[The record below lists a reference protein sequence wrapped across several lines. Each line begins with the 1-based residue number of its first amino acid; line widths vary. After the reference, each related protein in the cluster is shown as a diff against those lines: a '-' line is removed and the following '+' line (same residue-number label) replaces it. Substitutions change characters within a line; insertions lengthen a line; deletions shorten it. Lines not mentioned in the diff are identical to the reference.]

1 MQTTTNTLA
10 ATDLAV
16 ELGYS
21 SKTYGKVHGLNCGGC
36 KDPEG
41 VEFTGGDLWELADAL
56 AGICTALDD
65 VETEA
70 DVFAV
75 LLPCARKAL
84 GIN

>member
-21 SKTYGKVHGLNCGGC
+21 SKTYGKVHGPNCGGC
-36 KDPEG
+36 ADPEA
-41 VEFTGGDLWELADAL
+41 VEFTGGDLWDLADEL
-56 AGICTALDD
+56 AGICTTLEDA
-65 VETEA
+65 ETDA
-70 DVFAV
+70 DVMAV